1 MLTVVP
7 WVSKLGVMRTK
18 RSMVAEEVLQRDAQ
32 RGEES
37 SLHSAW
43 VHETSVQDDDN
54 LGGVVGEC
62 EIGRV
67 VWPVYHK
74 MLG

>member
-1 MLTVVP
+1 MLSVVP

-43 VHETSVQDDDN
+43 VHETSVPVDAN
-54 LGGVVGEC
+54 LGEVAGEYTN
-62 EIGRV
+62 G
-67 VWPVYHK
+67 PVAQQGHQSI
-74 MLG
+74 LD

>member
-1 MLTVVP
+1 MSVVP

-43 VHETSVQDDDN
+43 VHETSVPVDAN
-54 LGGVVGEC
+54 LGDQVAEGYVNGQVAQQGHHS
-62 EIGRV
+62 I
-67 VWPVYHK
+67 
-74 MLG
+74 LD